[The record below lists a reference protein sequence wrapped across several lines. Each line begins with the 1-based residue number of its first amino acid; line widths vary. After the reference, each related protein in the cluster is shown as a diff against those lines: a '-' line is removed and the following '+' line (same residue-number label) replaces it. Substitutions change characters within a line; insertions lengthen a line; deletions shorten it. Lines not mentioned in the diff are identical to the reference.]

1 MPYYA
6 LSWVLTW
13 FSHDF
18 ERFDKVARL
27 FDIFISSSPLM
38 PIYVASSVKC
48 SIYIYIYIYIY
59 CVYSFINDNYHKSRL
74 RYYDVQ
80 SFLK

>member
-59 CVYSFINDNYHKSRL
+59 IVYIHLLMIIIINLDYAITTYRVS
-74 RYYDVQ
+74 
-80 SFLK
+80 